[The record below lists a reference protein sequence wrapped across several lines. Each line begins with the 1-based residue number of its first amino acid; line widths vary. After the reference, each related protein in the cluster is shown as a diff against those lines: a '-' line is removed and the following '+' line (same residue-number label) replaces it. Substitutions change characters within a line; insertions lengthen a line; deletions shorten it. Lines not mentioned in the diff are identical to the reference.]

1 MSSAHDRVVCLLS
14 SCLALRHCPM
24 VPHLAMVLLHHT
36 NEAETFAIIKS
47 LYRKGGLGVAGVS
60 SVDTGA
66 GGAGSTLR
74 MFLTTQQEEAAFV
87 ETFIVS
93 GAARKDACDPA
104 LSPLPRQGMVK
115 NHFPKLHGHIAALIK
130 AGHHSVSQCFLSWF
144 RGFFTGW
151 LPHAD
156 VVRIVD
162 LYLAEGSKVLLRVG
176 LGWLKAR
183 KRKAFA
189 LKRIAK
195 ADIQRAM
202 AAYLEA
208 AKDTAPAKME
218 AQWQCPLLL
227 RPSALLGGAGGGTE
241 AALKP
246 LYQPPP
252 PSTSRTSALVT
263 PTWESRLTLLA
274 PEFPPHTPSQLAQWL
289 SDQPGI
295 PPSSPAAP
303 LAVGPSRCLAL
314 LPSATAL
321 HATFPAK
328 FKASHLLPVYSSAS
342 HVNSLQTLYAHTH
355 GMAPVVL
362 LLQVA
367 VAVPVMPLPAA
378 AAATEPAATEAPQ
391 TLSVQFTLAVLST
404 AGLQAPGQ
412 AMPGSGSWTGSL
424 ADVVFQLQPEIARFS
439 TMSSVGQRP
448 QLGSACLGTPHK
460 QRFTKERFLW
470 CSDSA
475 LVLGGA
481 GVGEAD
487 APALTLS
494 QDLERC
500 RISGRWLAD
509 LGLLAG
515 TAPAPDQPARLP
527 SEVSGTVGGV
537 EALALVHAS
546 GGMETLPAH
555 KAAKAAGNAAKALA
569 LAARAY
575 AEAAAVQGE

>member
-1 MSSAHDRVVCLLS
+1 MCLRDWPIGGPTASGDAPYRLSAL
-14 SCLALRHCPM
+14 
-24 VPHLAMVLLHHT
+24 
-36 NEAETFAIIKS
+36 
-47 LYRKGGLGVAGVS
+47 
-60 SVDTGA
+60 
-66 GGAGSTLR
+66 
-74 MFLTTQQEEAAFV
+74 
-87 ETFIVS
+87 
-93 GAARKDACDPA
+93 
-104 LSPLPRQGMVK
+104 
-115 NHFPKLHGHIAALIK
+115 
-130 AGHHSVSQCFLSWF
+130 
-144 RGFFTGW
+144 
-151 LPHAD
+151 
-156 VVRIVD
+156 
-162 LYLAEGSKVLLRVG
+162 LAE
-176 LGWLKAR
+176 
-183 KRKAFA
+183 AFA

-208 AKDTAPAKME
+208 AKDTAPAKVE

-412 AMPGSGSWTGSL
+412 GMPGSGSWTGSL

-460 QRFTKERFLW
+460 QPFTKERFLW

-537 EALALVHAS
+537 EALALVHA
-546 GGMETLPAH
+546 GGGVETLPAH